1 MEFKNITCYG
11 SGLIGTGWATNFL
24 MQGLKVTLY
33 DISEELFPLA
43 TERILSNL
51 NFLMNEGVYTPAQV
65 AGFMAAFSTTSDP
78 AAALKYADFVQENGP
93 ENLELKRKIVETI
106 EVYARP
112 DAVIASSTSGLNI
125 SDIVA
130 NAKHPERFVG
140 GHPYNPVFLIPLVE
154 LTLGQKTDPRVLDRA
169 LAFYKGLQKEPVV
182 LRQEAP
188 GFIANRLQ
196 AAIVR
201 EAADL
206 VLRGVCTVE
215 EVDKAMLFGP
225 GLRWGLLGPL
235 TVNELA
241 GGKLGIS
248 GAIRHM
254 GVTMTK
260 WFEDMGSWT
269 AFPDAYVENI
279 QDWMDAALAN
289 RDPRH
294 GRTSEEITAFRDKGL
309 VTLLKYHNK
318 F

>member
-24 MQGLKVTLY
+24 MQGCKVTLY
-33 DISEELFPLA
+33 DISEDLFPLA
-43 TERILSNL
+43 RERIESNL
-51 NFLMNEGVYTPAQV
+51 KFLMDEGVFTQAQV
-65 AGFMAAFSTTSDP
+65 DTFLAAFSTTTNP
-78 AAALKYADFVQENGP
+78 ETALKDADFIQENGP
-93 ENLELKRKIVETI
+93 ENLELKQNIVETI
-106 EVYARP
+106 EAYAKP

-125 SDIVA
+125 SDITA
-130 NAKHPERFVG
+130 CARHPERFVG

-154 LTLGQKTDPRVLDRA
+154 LTLGVKTDPQVLEQV
-169 LAFYKGLQKEPVV
+169 LTFYKELQKEPVV
-182 LRQEAP
+182 LRKEAP

-196 AAIVR
+196 AAIIR

-235 TVNELA
+235 TVSELA
-241 GGKLGIS
+241 GGKLGIG
-248 GAIRHM
+248 GATRHM

-260 WFEDMGSWT
+260 WYEDMGSWT
-269 AFPDAYVENI
+269 VFPDAYVENI
-279 QDWMDAALAN
+279 QGWMDASIAN

-294 GRTSEEITAFRDKGL
+294 GRSSEEIITFRDKGL

>member
-33 DISEELFPLA
+33 DINEDFFPLA
-43 TERILSNL
+43 KERIESNL
-51 NFLMNEGVYTPAQV
+51 NFLMSEGVFTQEQLD
-65 AGFMAAFSTTSDP
+65 GFMSAFSTTTDP
-78 AAALKYADFVQENGP
+78 ETALKDADFIQENGP
-93 ENLELKRKIVETI
+93 ENLALKQTIVETI
-106 EVYARP
+106 ETYAKP
-112 DAVIASSTSGLNI
+112 DAVVASSTSGLNI

-130 NAKHPERFVG
+130 KAKHPERFVG

-154 LTLGQKTDPRVLDRA
+154 LTLGAKTDPQVLERV
-169 LAFYKGLQKEPVV
+169 LAFYKELKKEPVV
-182 LRQEAP
+182 LRKEAP

-196 AAIVR
+196 AAIIR

-206 VLRGVCTVE
+206 VLRGVCTVD

-235 TVNELA
+235 TVSELA
-241 GGKLGIS
+241 GGKLGIG
-248 GAIRHM
+248 GATRHM
-254 GVTMTK
+254 GLTMTK

-269 AFPDAYVENI
+269 VFPDEYVENI
-279 QDWMDAALAN
+279 QGWMDTAIAS

-294 GRTSEEITAFRDKGL
+294 GRSNEEISAFRDKGL